1 MSKQWITALSLLV
14 AGSAFAE
21 GTFDWPLEQPWN
33 STLTR
38 AEVRAAL
45 FATDEAKPEASTL
58 TRAQVRAEMFAAR
71 ERGEADAFSG
81 EDSGSFYLARLQG
94 GASDKRMASGV
105 RLLAAAPR

>member
-1 MSKQWITALSLLV
+1 MSKHWITALSLLV

-21 GTFDWPLEQPWN
+21 GTFDWPLEQPWS

-45 FATDEAKPEASTL
+45 FATDEAQPEPSTL

-71 ERGEADAFSG
+71 ERGEADAFIG
-81 EDSGSFYLARLQG
+81 EDSGSFHLARLQG
-94 GASDKRMASGV
+94 GASERHFASGV
-105 RLLAAAPR
+105 RLLADAPR